1 MVSRMTKKSRA
12 PSRSALVK
20 AKTSRARPKKPA
32 KTDVKTASK
41 LPKLSQQS
49 DLMQKLQSLLGQP
62 HALEKEQV
70 DILEGFGLT
79 VKKNRSGDYVVEDAL
94 VSPLWRVGGM
104 GGGNCWGDTPDEPV
118 SCDPKPRWLE
128 AVMEEL
134 CPDITYLKFRRL
146 EDACHRHMITEYGYY
161 GNYDEYLFE
170 ILRLSDLL
178 EILPI

>member
-1 MVSRMTKKSRA
+1 MTKKSQVPR
-12 PSRSALVK
+12 RSALVK
-20 AKTSRARPKKPA
+20 VNASRVRPKKPA
-32 KTDVKTASK
+32 KTGVKTASK

-62 HALEKEQV
+62 QALEKEQV

-79 VKKNRSGDYVVEDAL
+79 VKKKMSGNYVVEDAL
-94 VSPLWRVGGM
+94 ISPLWRVGGM
-104 GGGNCWGDTPDEPV
+104 EGGNSV

-128 AVMEEL
+128 AVMEKL

-146 EDACHRHMITEYGYY
+146 EDACARHMITKYGYY
-161 GNYDEYLFE
+161 GNYDECLFE

-178 EILPI
+178 EILPA

>member
-1 MVSRMTKKSRA
+1 MTKKSQVPR
-12 PSRSALVK
+12 RSALVK
-20 AKTSRARPKKPA
+20 VNASRVRPKKPA
-32 KTDVKTASK
+32 KTGVKTASK

-62 HALEKEQV
+62 QALEKEQV

-79 VKKNRSGDYVVEDAL
+79 VKKKMSGNYVVEDAL
-94 VSPLWRVGGM
+94 ISPLWRVGGM
-104 GGGNCWGDTPDEPV
+104 EGGNCWGNTPDEPV

-128 AVMEEL
+128 AVMEKL

-146 EDACHRHMITEYGYY
+146 EDACARHMITKYGYY
-161 GNYDEYLFE
+161 GNYDECLFE

-178 EILPI
+178 EILPA